1 MAYSAAIREAA
12 LQKLCAPYK
21 PSLSSVAREFGIS
34 PETLREWRKWRR
46 PKMDGETVSQP
57 KRQQDWSME
66 ERFQA
71 VIDAGMSEGDL
82 GTYCRR
88 HGIYTNTLALWREN
102 CLNAIRKS
110 TRKDDEKAEL
120 KKKLKEANKELER
133 KDKALAEASA
143 LLLLQ
148 KKRRHSGER
157 LPRTRTTSRP
167 TDPATDHCSGQR
179 GRR

>member
-46 PKMDGETVSQP
+46 PQMDGETVSKP

-66 ERFQA
+66 KRFQA
-71 VIDAGMSEGDL
+71 VIETAGMSEEGL

-88 HGIYTNTLALWREN
+88 HGIHSNTLALWREN

-120 KKKLKEANKELER
+120 KKKLKEANKELKR

-148 KKRRHSGER
+148 KKAKALWGTAPE
-157 LPRTRTTSRP
+157 
-167 TDPATDHCSGQR
+167 DEDDI
-179 GRR
+179 